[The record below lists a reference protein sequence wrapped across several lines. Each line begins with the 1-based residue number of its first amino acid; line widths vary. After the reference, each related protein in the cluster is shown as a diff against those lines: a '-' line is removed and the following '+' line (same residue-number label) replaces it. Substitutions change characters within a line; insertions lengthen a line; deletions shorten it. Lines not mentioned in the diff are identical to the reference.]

1 MILLPPRSTRTDTL
15 FPYTTLFRSLGPVA
29 HRLHEGV
36 GQKDAMMQVQRLA
49 IEVARRFANL
59 QKLLDL
65 RVGDIEITGR
75 RAATQRAL
83 ADRQRKRIHQD
94 RKSKR
99 LNSSH

>member
-1 MILLPPRSTRTDTL
+1 
-15 FPYTTLFRSLGPVA
+15 
-29 HRLHEGV
+29 
-36 GQKDAMMQVQRLA
+36 MMQVQRLA

-83 ADRQRKRIHQD
+83 ADRQRKRIHHAVE
-94 RKSKR
+94 RNLPGSAASCSATLALALPPLLAARSFEEIGRASCRARVCKYV
-99 LNSSH
+99 